1 MTGNLFAAPP
11 SPTFPPNIPA
21 EIGIDTIKI
30 KLLKDFKPSDRYGPI
45 RYSVCLIDFKML
57 IIVHC
62 RSHYQLLAAVF
73 KKKDDRLQWTPSN
86 LTITQSQSGSMPP
99 PPYAYV
105 IKRFS
110 GDEGLPSDFVV
121 GEDEDQSTSAG
132 EEGFNGR
139 LRSGLY
145 YNFFL
150 KAFVQDND
158 VVSQFVMFMWRVNL
172 L

>member
-1 MTGNLFAAPP
+1 M
-11 SPTFPPNIPA
+11 
-21 EIGIDTIKI
+21 
-30 KLLKDFKPSDRYGPI
+30 
-45 RYSVCLIDFKML
+45 
-57 IIVHC
+57 
-62 RSHYQLLAAVF
+62 LAAVF
-73 KKKDDRLQWTPSN
+73 KNKDDRLQWTPN
-86 LTITQSQSGSMPP
+86 TLPITQSQSAMPS
-99 PPYAYV
+99 PPYAYL

-158 VVSQFVMFMWRVNL
+158 VVS
-172 L
+172 